1 MNMKVSR
8 EKENAEKKDSAV
20 KVHRKSSLEKAK
32 EIVARDGLLPVKN
45 DYVFS
50 HLFGSKKHKELLICL
65 LNSILNGKPRVKDLT
80 LAPTEYKKTEP
91 DGKTVRLDVA
101 AVSEDGT
108 ILHIEIQTQDEGN
121 IGDRASFYQSVLRE
135 GELKEGEDYSSI
147 PDIISIWIVAE
158 PVTNRKACY
167 HEIVSMYKANGVD
180 PIQVAS
186 EKMRQLIIELPKLEA
201 NPKRFINR
209 MFEAWVKFIRDPE
222 NIPPE
227 LLEIPEV
234 KKAMDALTYMSA
246 NPDVRAAYQAR
257 VREMNRIRAGQAIK
271 YKEGLAEG
279 EKRER
284 VRAERREKQLVEKAK
299 AEKIESAK
307 NLLKAGIS
315 VEIVADSLGLSIEEI
330 QKL

>member
-1 MNMKVSR
+1 MNIKAGQKKETI
-8 EKENAEKKDSAV
+8 EKGDSAV
-20 KVHRKSSLEKAK
+20 KIYRKSSLERAK

-50 HLFGSKKHKELLICL
+50 HLFGSKKHKELLVCL
-65 LNSILNGKPRVKDLT
+65 LNSILDGKPHVRDLT

-91 DGKTVRLDVA
+91 AGKTVRLDVA
-101 AVSEDGT
+101 AVSDDGT
-108 ILHIEIQTQDEGN
+108 ILHVEIQTKDEGN
-121 IGDRASFYQSVLRE
+121 IEDRASFYQSVLRE

-158 PVTNRKACY
+158 PVTDRKACY

-180 PIQVAS
+180 PIQIAS
-186 EKMRQLIIELPKLEA
+186 EKMRQFIIELPKLEA
-201 NPKRFINR
+201 TPKRFINR
-209 MFEAWVKFIRDPE
+209 MFEAWIKFIRDPE

-234 KKAMDALTYMSA
+234 KEAMDALTYMSA
-246 NPDVRAAYQAR
+246 DPDVRAAYQAR
-257 VREMNRIRAGQAIK
+257 IREMNRIRAGQAIK

-284 VRAERREKQLVEKAK
+284 RKAEKREKQLVEKAK

-307 NLLKAGIS
+307 TALS
-315 VEIVADSLGLSIEEI
+315 MGLSVDQVSKITGLSLAEI
-330 QKL
+330 KEL

>member
-1 MNMKVSR
+1 MNMKLSQK
-8 EKENAEKKDSAV
+8 KENIEKKDSVV
-20 KVHRKSSLEKAK
+20 KIHRKSYLEKAK
-32 EIVARDGLLPVKN
+32 EIIARDGLLPVKN
-45 DYVFS
+45 DYVFAN
-50 HLFGSKKHKELLICL
+50 LFGSKKRKELLICL
-65 LNSILNGKPRVKDLT
+65 LNSILYGKPNIKDLT

-135 GELKEGEDYSSI
+135 GELKEGEDYSCI

-158 PVTNRKACY
+158 PVTDRKACY

-180 PIQVAS
+180 QIQIAS
-186 EKMRQLIIELPKLEA
+186 EKMRQFIIELPKLEA
-201 NPKRFINR
+201 TPKRFINR

-234 KKAMDALTYMSA
+234 KEAMDALTYMSA
-246 NPDVRAAYQAR
+246 DPDVRAAYQAR
-257 VREMNRIRAGQAIK
+257 IREMNRIRAGQAIK

-279 EKRER
+279 EKLGARKER
-284 VRAERREKQLVEKAK
+284 EKAK

-307 NLLKAGIS
+307 TALS
-315 VEIVADSLGLSIEEI
+315 MGLSVDQVSKITGLSSEEI
-330 QKL
+330 KKL